1 MRCRRIVN
9 NDYSFGNNKLDYIDG
24 AESIAQQVKTKIL
37 LFYGEWWENIAIGIP
52 MFQSIIGQVNNE
64 NAKQSAALLIEKR
77 IREVEGVTSVSNLV
91 VEIDSITRKLSFSCI
106 VETSEGQVEIE
117 VNI

>member
-1 MRCRRIVN
+1 MRCRKLVD

-24 AESIAQQVKTKIL
+24 AESIAQQIKTKIL
-37 LFYGEWWENIAIGIP
+37 LFYGEWWENIGIGIP

-64 NAKQSAALLIEKR
+64 NAKQSASLLIEKR
-77 IREVEGVTSVSNLV
+77 IREVEGVTAPSDLKI
-91 VEIDSITRKLSFSCI
+91 EIDFLTRNLSFSAV
-106 VETSEGQVEIE
+106 VETSEGTATVE